1 MIAVPERGLLH
12 PQSVEDVHTGVLADW
27 LEANLL
33 FWEPRITSSDVVESL
48 LAYATFAG
56 DQEHGYAIAS
66 RGWQELRQR
75 RRWGGTAGALA
86 INADVIETGADWR
99 ESLIWSFFV
108 LLSVQRI
115 YPTWASTHA
124 DYPTQGDLFEQ
135 VVEAI
140 CPAIF
145 PGWRSYRTGWSPND
159 AKDIPAIVDQL
170 RSRIYVQ
177 GNANPERWLSEESK
191 DGGLDIVC
199 YRPFA
204 DEREALPVYFL
215 QCASGRNWREKV
227 TTPNAAVWQRVLDAA
242 VQPSTGIAA
251 PFVVDDD
258 ELRRAALQG
267 QTIILD
273 RLRMLSAAT
282 SAAISLPEHLRDTV
296 RDWMHPRVE
305 SLLEQEAAFA
315 R

>member
-1 MIAVPERGLLH
+1 MIAVPEHGLLDA
-12 PQSVEDVHTGVLADW
+12 QSSADVQTGVLADW

-33 FWEPRITSSDVVESL
+33 FWEPRITSSDVVDLL
-48 LAYATFAG
+48 LAYATFVG

-75 RRWGGTAGALA
+75 KRWGGIADALA
-86 INADVIETGADWR
+86 IGADVIETKTDWR

-108 LLSVQRI
+108 LLSIQRVF
-115 YPTWASTHA
+115 PTWAKVHA
-124 DYPTQGDLFEQ
+124 DYPTQGMLFEQ

-145 PGWRSYRTGWSPND
+145 PGWRSYRTGWSPDD
-159 AKDIPAIVDQL
+159 AKDIPAIVGELQ
-170 RSRIYVQ
+170 SRIYVL
-177 GNANPERWLSEESK
+177 GSPDLERWVKKESK

-215 QCASGRNWREKV
+215 QCASGRNWRDKV
-227 TTPNAAVWQRVLDAA
+227 ATPNSAFWQKVLDAA

-251 PFVVDDD
+251 PFVVDGD
-258 ELRRAALQG
+258 ELRRAGLEG
-267 QTIILD
+267 QTIVLD

-282 SAAISLPEHLRDTV
+282 DAGISLSEELGDRV
-296 RDWMHPRVE
+296 RDWMRPRVE
-305 SLLEQEAAFA
+305 SLLEQ
-315 R
+315 